1 MPSLCG
7 NTFSTGSSL
16 CRHTL
21 FVSKEDKDNK
31 TITHVTELDE
41 KGRID
46 QLALISSG
54 SITDISKKAAQE
66 LYRRNHS

>member
-1 MPSLCG
+1 MQQV
-7 NTFSTGSSL
+7 
-16 CRHTL
+16 HY